1 VRTGRKDAVRGVE
14 DVARGIRATLEKEA
28 AMSLRGK
35 HALVIG
41 GSRGIGRGIALNPE
55 KETLVRLTTACMLV
69 AAAVVLLVAQHA
81 YSQTALP
88 QTVEVDVPFEMLAPW
103 YSPDG
108 SEVED
113 EVMLRG
119 TLKVTTRTW
128 QTRPDHIDRFYLHAN
143 AVDIHGTS
151 ETTGQRFRLT
161 GSFKFDLHH
170 PEVTFNPDGTFDVPT
185 QDFTLRLQKVD
196 PEPARLTEDLFGS
209 TGATAA
215 VVGPAPPVTIPC
227 ERIVAPDG
235 TPTQSIH
242 CGSVTFYYFL
252 KPLPRLYRV
261 MVGDG
266 DACVPGTTCVVPDGA
281 TLFNGYT
288 GDYDP
293 PLFMLASVY
302 LGETPWGTEP
312 GAYSL
317 RWRCKTGER
326 EAPVG
331 TTFTGG
337 GYAVI
342 VGRCQPIYS
351 ATEPIKV
358 WADVSYK
365 YTRRLS
371 SGALQE
377 VTEVVKEK
385 EFTFHM
391 DERLVDQPPV
401 ITSFSVE
408 SVSRINGRCSIGAI
422 CELVDGDVIYNTQV
436 GDYERDLTLRVTASD
451 PEGDPIFVEWFCQSG
466 SFFAP
471 ITASGGLASCTAG
484 YIYPDAISV
493 YARVSDGNN
502 FVWTPQRLLYMLE
515 FIQ

>member
-1 VRTGRKDAVRGVE
+1 
-14 DVARGIRATLEKEA
+14 
-28 AMSLRGK
+28 M
-35 HALVIG
+35 AL
-41 GSRGIGRGIALNPE
+41 
-55 KETLVRLTTACMLV
+55 
-69 AAAVVLLVAQHA
+69 Q
-81 YSQTALP
+81 
-88 QTVEVDVPFEMLAPW
+88 
-103 YSPDG
+103 
-108 SEVED
+108 
-113 EVMLRG
+113 
-119 TLKVTTRTW
+119 
-128 QTRPDHIDRFYLHAN
+128 DR
-143 AVDIHGTS
+143 
-151 ETTGQRFRLT
+151 
-161 GSFKFDLHH
+161 
-170 PEVTFNPDGTFDVPT
+170 
-185 QDFTLRLQKVD
+185 
-196 PEPARLTEDLFGS
+196 
-209 TGATAA
+209 
-215 VVGPAPPVTIPC
+215 
-227 ERIVAPDG
+227 
-235 TPTQSIH
+235 
-242 CGSVTFYYFL
+242 
-252 KPLPRLYRV
+252 
-261 MVGDG
+261 
-266 DACVPGTTCVVPDGA
+266 
-281 TLFNGYT
+281 
-288 GDYDP
+288 
-293 PLFMLASVY
+293 
-302 LGETPWGTEP
+302 
-312 GAYSL
+312 
-317 RWRCKTGER
+317 R
-326 EAPVG
+326 E
-331 TTFTGG
+331 GG